1 MRVRDALFGW
11 KMEKG
16 RKTARRTGPL
26 GRTWF
31 RMIVYYWLTLNL
43 NRSTKNSLE
52 NKIRIWNL
60 CSIFL
65 VHLSTPKPATFT
77 PLNRLL
83 QRHLLFLT
91 FSSLLL
97 LWTPRRGLGTN
108 TRLWS
113 IVGHKARWRIR
124 TCSPRKKEAFLA
136 SLNGRTQV
144 VKRRKRKNVLWYR

>member
-1 MRVRDALFGW
+1 MTLCNTSVAGVFPYAQMRVRDALFGW

-26 GRTWF
+26 GRIWF
-31 RMIVYYWLTLNL
+31 RMVVYYWLNLNL
-43 NRSTKNSLE
+43 NRSSKNYFK

-60 CSIFL
+60 CSVFL

-83 QRHLLFLT
+83 QRHLLFLS

-97 LWTPRRGLGTN
+97 LWTPCRGLGTN
-108 TRLWS
+108 ARLWS
-113 IVGHKARWRIR
+113 VVGHNIRWRIWN
-124 TCSPRKKEAFLA
+124 CS
-136 SLNGRTQV
+136 
-144 VKRRKRKNVLWYR
+144 RR